1 MIRIHIQ
8 YPLPYDKTLEETT
21 SIVPLRQIVEYWNR
35 KIDNDNISL
44 DEIWIRFDTLKKRF
58 QNQLFL
64 INKLEKQFYFRFYG
78 DIYEKMKGFMTK
90 KQFPTNCY
98 EDWLIFRGKLEGI
111 TPFIPITILNP
122 YHRRLERFLIL
133 NVNSSWNKNGLERF
147 RKYIKQ
153 GNQKFSFIRIIAKEI
168 SIDDTHNLKTLI
180 IKELEKKG
188 YHYPSK
194 IKDQYRTWFQTVFK
208 LKITKELTDEILE
221 GIFWKH
227 VEDLGGDAG
236 FRNHAKDSPQK
247 QKIFEIY
254 NNNRS
259 VLKLYTKR
267 DPEPDNSFET
277 EIYVCDKSVL
287 MLKLWSWLIKEVNP
301 KSDWWE
307 EVKRIPAT
315 MICRKIQELK
325 VKHSKPINITYNMMN
340 AKRTQFK
347 DTSDNLTIF
356 YNESRNN
363 GFNRFNAAL
372 IQDKNIRDSITRK
385 TNELSDINSLDL
397 STQVVSEDRW
407 GRISSGTSHLIG
419 KADII
424 TYEIGGSGGKQGARE
439 VIQNKLI
446 REIGSH
452 KGCISARDYLLD
464 FLKTIGHF
472 DIKRGTGALKLQL
485 EYIRKGYSVGGLTN
499 ISKKNNIVIISYWG
513 KSKQEMQRWGDI
525 IAAVILRKYQNGF
538 FEDTL
543 LKQKVKESLKHGKE
557 ALRGRKMDSVPEY
570 FVKKIIGNTK
580 IGETT
585 YLKERFL
592 EFLRNYSEFF

>member
-1 MIRIHIQ
+1 
-8 YPLPYDKTLEETT
+8 
-21 SIVPLRQIVEYWNR
+21 
-35 KIDNDNISL
+35 
-44 DEIWIRFDTLKKRF
+44 
-58 QNQLFL
+58 
-64 INKLEKQFYFRFYG
+64 
-78 DIYEKMKGFMTK
+78 MTK

-98 EDWLIFRGKLEGI
+98 EDWLTFRGKLEGI

-122 YHRRLERFLIL
+122 YHGSLEQFLIL

-153 GNQKFSFIRIIAKEI
+153 NNQKFTFIRIITKEI
-168 SIDDTHNLKTLI
+168 SIDNIPHLKILI

-188 YHYPSK
+188 YHYPLK
-194 IKDQYRTWFQTVFK
+194 IKEQYRTWFQTVFK

-254 NNNRS
+254 DSNRS
-259 VLKLYTKR
+259 VLKLYAER

-287 MLKLWSWLIKEVNP
+287 MFKFWSWLIKEINP
-301 KSDWWE
+301 RSDWWE
-307 EVKRIPAT
+307 EVKKIPAT

-325 VKHSKPINITYNMMN
+325 INYSKPINITYNLIN
-340 AKRTQFK
+340 AKKTQFK
-347 DTSDNLTIF
+347 DISDNLTIF

-363 GFNRFNAAL
+363 SFNRFNAAL

-385 TNELSDINSLDL
+385 TNEFNDVNSLNL
-397 STQVVSEDRW
+397 STQVISEDRW
-407 GRISSGTSHLIG
+407 GRISSGSSHLIG

-424 TYEIGGSGGKQGARE
+424 TYEIGRIGEKQEARE

-472 DIKRGTGALKLQL
+472 DVKRGTGILKLQL
-485 EYIRKGYSVGGLTN
+485 EYIRKGYSIGGLTN
-499 ISKKNNIVIISYWG
+499 ISRKNNVLIISYWG

-525 IAAVILRKYQNGF
+525 IAAVILRKYRNKLL
-538 FEDTL
+538 EDSSL
-543 LKQKVKESLKHGKE
+543 IQKVKESLKHGEE
-557 ALRGRKMDSVPEY
+557 ALKGRKMDFNSEI
-570 FVKKIIGNTK
+570 FIKKIIGNTDV
-580 IGETT
+580 GETT

-592 EFLRNYSEFF
+592 EFLRNYSKFF